1 MTFIVLSIG
10 CWPFWRIEIGDLT
23 KEKYTYLLTY
33 LNFKIFKMK
42 KEKPCYFDI
51 LARITNDIRKVGMVL
66 GTGLS
71 FTATGSLY

>member
-1 MTFIVLSIG
+1 
-10 CWPFWRIEIGDLT
+10 
-23 KEKYTYLLTY
+23 
-33 LNFKIFKMK
+33 MK